1 MTNPYVRSL
10 LRFWWVV
17 VIGLVVAQLFALLVV
32 FQVDFSSI
40 PPKLTE
46 RSKPTYTAT
55 GRLLVNS
62 PQVPYVRISVTSEA
76 PAPTGGTPLSTG
88 TPTGPQN
95 QTVLISEVPETQTL
109 VRAAN
114 FYPLVIEGDEVEALR
129 EEVLGK
135 KFGGLVRGRVQAQ
148 ATYSFVSRNRVESG
162 SVPVI
167 DLAGTADSPKD
178 AVTLV
183 QSTIEAFQNWVVS
196 EQKRA
201 KVKPIDR
208 ILIEPLQTPRGAVA
222 VGGTSKVFPLL
233 VFVAVAM
240 AFGALA
246 ILLDRVF
253 PVRPVVTRAEPVEPS
268 RAA

>member
-17 VIGLVVAQLFALLVV
+17 VIGLVAAQLFALLVV
-32 FQVDFSSI
+32 FEVDFSKF
-40 PPKLTE
+40 PPSLTE

-62 PQVPYVRISVTSEA
+62 PEVPFVRISVTSEA
-76 PAPTGGTPLSTG
+76 QAPTQGTPLSTE
-88 TPTGPQN
+88 TPTTPTTG
-95 QTVLISEVPETQTL
+95 TVLISEVPETQTL

-114 FYPLVIEGDEVEALR
+114 YFPLIIEGDKVGELR
-129 EEVLGK
+129 REILSRK
-135 KFGGLVRGRVQAQ
+135 NLGRVSGSVRAQ
-148 ATYSFVSRNRVESG
+148 AVYSLVTRNRVEPSP
-162 SVPVI
+162 VPVI
-167 DLAGTADSPKD
+167 DLAGVSGSPDD
-178 AVTLV
+178 AVKLV
-183 QSTIEAFQNWVVS
+183 QATIEAFQTWIVS

-208 ILIEPLQTPRGAVA
+208 ILIETLHTPRGAA
-222 VGGTSKVFPLL
+222 PVGGTSKVFPLL

-253 PVRPVVTRAEPVEPS
+253 PVRAVAARAEPVEP

>member
-1 MTNPYVRSL
+1 MTNPYLRSL

-32 FQVDFSSI
+32 FKVDFSTM
-40 PPKLTE
+40 PPSLTE

-62 PQVPYVRISVTSEA
+62 PQVPYVRISVTSEVQAAA
-76 PAPTGGTPLSTG
+76 PGAPLSTG
-88 TPTGPQN
+88 APTTPTP

-114 FYPLVIEGDEVEALR
+114 YYPLIIEGDEVDEMRKDILR
-129 EEVLGK
+129 KEY
-135 KFGGLVRGRVQAQ
+135 GGPVAGRVQAQ
-148 ATYSFVSRNRVESG
+148 ATYSLVTRNRVEPS

-167 DLAGTADSPKD
+167 DLAGVGQTPKE

-183 QSTIEAFQNWVVS
+183 EATIKAFQRWVLK
-196 EQKRA
+196 EQNRA
-201 KVKPIDR
+201 EVKKIDR
-208 ILIEPLQTPRGAVA
+208 ILIEPLQTPRGAVPL
-222 VGGTSKVFPLL
+222 GGTSKVFPLL

-246 ILLDRVF
+246 IVLDRVL
-253 PVRPVVTRAEPVEPS
+253 PVRAVVTRAEPVEP

>member
-1 MTNPYVRSL
+1 LTNPYVRSL

-32 FQVDFSSI
+32 FKVDLSTV

-46 RSKPTYTAT
+46 RDKPSYTAT

-76 PAPTGGTPLSTG
+76 PTGTPLSTG
-88 TPTGPQN
+88 TSTVQTQGP
-95 QTVLISEVPETQTL
+95 VLISEVPETQTL

-114 FYPLVIEGDEVEALR
+114 YYPLIIEGDEVEELR
-129 EEVLGK
+129 EGVLRRV
-135 KFGGLVRGRVQAQ
+135 FGGVVRGRVQAQ
-148 ATYSFVSRNRVESG
+148 ATYSFVTRNRVESG

-183 QSTIEAFQNWVVS
+183 EATIRAFRNWVVR
-196 EQKRA
+196 EQNRA
-201 KVKPIDR
+201 DVKEIDR
-208 ILIEPLQTPRGAVA
+208 ILIEPLQTPRGAVEE
-222 VGGTSKVFPLL
+222 GGTSKVFPLL
-233 VFVAVAM
+233 VFVAIAM

-253 PVRPVVTRAEPVEPS
+253 PVRAVVTRAEPVEP

>member
-17 VIGLVVAQLFALLVV
+17 VIGLVAAQLFALLVV
-32 FQVDFSSI
+32 FKVDFSTL
-40 PPKLTE
+40 PPSLTE

-55 GRLLVNS
+55 GQLLVNS

-76 PAPTGGTPLSTG
+76 PAPTPGAPLSTG
-88 TPTGPQN
+88 TTTPPTTG
-95 QTVLISEVPETQTL
+95 TVLISEVPETQTL

-114 FYPLVIEGDEVEALR
+114 YYPLIIEGDEVEELR
-129 EEVLGK
+129 EDVLVR
-135 KFGGLVRGRVQAQ
+135 KFGGAVRGRVQAQ
-148 ATYSFVSRNRVESG
+148 ATYSFVTRNRVESG

-183 QSTIEAFQNWVVS
+183 EATIEAFRGWVVR
-196 EQKRA
+196 EQDRA
-201 KVKPIDR
+201 KVKKIDR
-208 ILIEPLQTPRGAVA
+208 ILIEPLQTPRGAAA

-246 ILLDRVF
+246 IVLDRLF
-253 PVRPVVTRAEPVEPS
+253 PMRAVVARAEPVEP

>member
-1 MTNPYVRSL
+1 VRSL

-32 FQVDFSSI
+32 FNVDLSTI

-55 GRLLVNS
+55 GQLLVNS

-76 PAPTGGTPLSTG
+76 PTGTPLSTG
-88 TPTGPQN
+88 TTTVPTQGP
-95 QTVLISEVPETQTL
+95 VLISEVPETQTL

-114 FYPLVIEGDEVEALR
+114 YYPLIIEGDEVEELR
-129 EEVLGK
+129 EEVLRK
-135 KFGGLVRGRVQAQ
+135 EFGGVVRGRVQAQ
-148 ATYSFVSRNRVESG
+148 ATYSFVTRNRVESG

-167 DLAGTADSPKD
+167 DLAGTADSPKG
-178 AVTLV
+178 AITLV
-183 QSTIEAFQNWVVS
+183 QATIEAFRSWVVS

-201 KVKPIDR
+201 KVKAIDR
-208 ILIEPLQTPRGAVA
+208 ILIEPLRTPRGAA
-222 VGGTSKVFPLL
+222 AEGGTSKVFPLL

-253 PVRPVVTRAEPVEPS
+253 PVRTAVTRAEPVEP